1 MLEDE
6 KGNIVEKTITTNPQ
20 TGDNIGVW
28 TATAIAS
35 LLLLIILSR
44 KRKVVRSS
52 ARRNVPSKSRVAK
65 VQTRSHSSR
74 ASQNVRNTRTTRTAG
89 KHSKGKHCGKGFKFF
104 AILLAIAIIF
114 PTVSRAVSNSSL
126 VVTFDTNFKFRDK
139 LIVEYDANNGTKQKV
154 IKYNEL
160 IGELEEPTKDGY
172 EFDEWVLEDGTPLN
186 PEEPITDDVKITAKL
201 KAITY
206 TISYDL
212 KDGAL
217 EDGKTNPIEY
227 TIESNNIQLN
237 NPVKENYNFIGWTGS
252 DLERVTEYVVIP
264 TGSIGNREY
273 TANWEAKEYTIS
285 YNLNGGT
292 VAGTNPAKYTIESN
306 DINLIKPTKANYDFQ
321 GWTGTDLEVETE
333 NVTIAKGSTGNR
345 EYTANW
351 KPTEYT
357 ITYQGL
363 TQEEEAA
370 LHNPT
375 SYNIESPSITLDNPE
390 DRTDEDGDKT
400 QIFVGWRESSTSIS
414 ITIPPIEL
422 GDKIYEAI
430 WVDADPNTYTITYN
444 LNGGT
449 VSPDNRNS
457 FTKFDTF
464 TLNNP
469 TKNGYTFKGWTG
481 SNGTTPQTTVTIPTG
496 TRESLSYTANFDAN
510 TYAIVFNNNTGV
522 GTMDNEQ
529 MTYDVEKALTTNTF
543 TKEGYHFA
551 GWNSESNG
559 TGASYTDGQTVK
571 NIVTEQGAEYTVY
584 AQWEPN
590 QYSVIFNK
598 NNDNAIGTMSNQVL
612 TYDEAKALTANS
624 YVYDH
629 YKFMGWSA
637 TPNGNIVYQDAE
649 EVENL
654 STGADVTLYAQW
666 KERTAYLKGTVNN
679 SWGSAGDMLRG
690 LGVTTTATAFRHY
703 EGEPNFDEI
712 ETKVNMAINSSNFP
726 VYAWAAGETIYWWS
740 EAETIYAHEDSRN
753 FFGGFT
759 KLESIDYSGF
769 DFSLTK
775 NLTGFFN
782 NTKALNTVDLSP
794 LGAANPTTLENM
806 FQNSGITSVDLSP
819 LNTSDVT
826 IMKNMFN
833 GANRITTVD
842 LSVID
847 TSNVTD
853 MSGLFMDCTNFES
866 VDFSQNDLGSLED
879 MNNMFR
885 SDRKLTNVDF
895 TGVDTPNLKNMEW
908 IFGGAKIAS
917 LDLSDID
924 TGNVTNFGE
933 MFYSADIQE
942 LDISGWDT
950 SSATT
955 LGSMFTA
962 FNGHGMV
969 LDLSHFN
976 TENVTRSMYEMF
988 NGTNVSVI
996 DLSSFNIDETRAEN
1010 ISMANLFYVTRSV
1023 ETIYATENL
1032 HFNPNVNLSIP
1043 IDYAAQWKLVG
1054 GAGTTLHSLAGQ
1066 NEERNIYARIDDPD
1080 NGKPGIFTLK
1090 NARYIRYNG
1099 NGADDKTG
1107 TEMTSH
1113 YLTSTTPGNLK
1124 TNTFAKNGY
1133 VFKGWNTKADGSG
1146 TAYTDGQLME
1156 DIVESKTPLTLY
1168 AQWKPATYTIVFNK
1182 NGENDVEGSM
1192 SNMVMNY
1199 NQVENLTTNNYS
1211 RRYYRFIGWNTEPD
1225 GSGTNYSN
1233 GQEITNLTTD
1243 DETTINLY
1251 AQWEELISILQPA
1264 QAFAD
1269 RIRTCNPNM
1278 KQIIPYN
1285 GTPNLEELDTINIAA
1300 SGLPTYIWTDEND
1313 IIYYWSEAKSK
1324 INANMNQSF
1333 CNITTLEKIDFSG
1346 FSGSEVTN
1354 WSVAFTNCSR
1364 LKEVNFGKI
1373 DFSKTT
1379 TMASMFNGTAI
1390 ESIDLSGVKTS
1401 SKLTNVGSMF
1411 NNCTKL
1417 KTVVIGTNFDTSN
1430 VSNFSYMFNGTTVLE
1445 SLDEENLKVT
1455 DKATSVGSM
1464 FRRCALSEINV
1475 DSWDTSNIT
1484 DMSYLFA
1491 NTKCT
1496 ELDLSNFNTSNVT
1509 NMSGMFSGCSLN
1521 TIDVSSFNTS
1531 DVTNMSFMFN
1541 SIKCNSLDISNF
1553 DTSNVTNYQDM
1564 FSNTSPLKTVYA
1576 SESFN
1581 PKTYNMRTFEIS
1593 GVKGGAGTTWAGS
1606 RMLAQYAQIDDPDN
1620 GKPGYFSIKGAQY
1633 IRYDGN
1639 GADNSEYETMTSHY
1653 LTNTGSLK
1661 ANAFVRDG
1669 YTFAGWN
1676 TEADGSGT
1684 SYTDEQLMSDL
1695 VESKTPLTLYAQWE

>member
-1 MLEDE
+1 M
-6 KGNIVEKTITTNPQ
+6 
-20 TGDNIGVW
+20 W

-52 ARRNVPSKSRVAK
+52 ARRNTANRTRAARTQTRTKNNSRRTRVVKAE
-65 VQTRSHSSR
+65 TRSHSSR
-74 ASQNVRNTRTTRTAG
+74 ASQNLRNTRTTRTAG

-104 AILLAIAIIF
+104 SIVLAIAIIF

-160 IGELEEPTKDGY
+160 IGELEEPTKAGY
-172 EFDEWVLEDGTPLN
+172 EFEEWLLEDGIPFN
-186 PEEPITDDVKITAKL
+186 PEEPITDDVKLIAKFKTL
-201 KAITY
+201 TY

-212 KDGAL
+212 KEGSL
-217 EDGKTNPIEY
+217 EEGKTNPIEY
-227 TIESNNIQLN
+227 TIESDNIQLN
-237 NPVKENYNFIGWTGS
+237 KPVKENYNFVGWTGTE
-252 DLERVTEYVVIP
+252 LERVTEYVVIP
-264 TGSIGNREY
+264 TGSIGNRTY

-285 YNLNGGT
+285 YNLNSGT
-292 VAGTNPAKYTIESN
+292 VAGTNPTKYTIESN

-321 GWTGTDLEVETE
+321 GWTGTDLDAETE

-363 TQEEEAA
+363 TQEEEAS

-375 SYNIESPSITLDNPE
+375 SYNIESPSITLNNPQ
-390 DRTDEDGDKT
+390 DRRDGDNDIT
-400 QIFVGWRESSTSIS
+400 ERFVGWRENVSVTTNYSI
-414 ITIPPIEL
+414 PGEL
-422 GDKIYEAI
+422 GNKIIEAV
-430 WVDADPNTYTITYN
+430 WVAADPNVYTVTYN
-444 LNGGT
+444 LNGGS
-449 VSPDNRNS
+449 VSTENRNS

-469 TKNGYTFKGWTG
+469 TKTGYTFKGWTG

-496 TRESLSYTANFDAN
+496 TRENLSYTANYEAN

-529 MTYDVEKALTTNTF
+529 MTYDEEKALTTNTF
-543 TKEGYHFA
+543 TKEGYHFV
-551 GWNSESNG
+551 GWNTQANG
-559 TGASYTDGQTVK
+559 TGTSYTDGQTVK
-571 NIVTEQGAEYTVY
+571 NLMTEQGAEYTVY

-590 QYSVIFNK
+590 QYNVIFNK

-624 YVYDH
+624 YVYEH
-629 YKFMGWSA
+629 YKFMGWNTEADGFGASY
-637 TPNGNIVYQDAE
+637 TDME
-649 EVENL
+649 EVINL

-666 KERTAYLKGTVNN
+666 KERTATLKPGPSVNAILKNINENATVFTHYTGTPDLD
-679 SWGSAGDMLRG
+679 SIDGEQDIAL
-690 LGVTTTATAFRHY
+690 AT
-703 EGEPNFDEI
+703 
-712 ETKVNMAINSSNFP
+712 SNFP
-726 VYAWAAGETIYWWS
+726 VWAWADRDTIYWWS
-740 EAETIYAHEDSRN
+740 EAEKPDMNSNSAEMFSS
-753 FFGGFT
+753 T
-759 KLESIDYSGF
+759 KF
-769 DFSLTK
+769 
-775 NLTGFFN
+775 
-782 NTKALNTVDLSP
+782 
-794 LGAANPTTLENM
+794 
-806 FQNSGITSVDLSP
+806 TSVDLSGF
-819 LNTSDVT
+819 NTTTATTLRSMFSSSYAENINFGDGDFTNVSDMSGMFGGTKVTTLDLSGIKTSATLTTVSRMFAESYNLTNIAFSEDFDTSGVTIFSEMFRGAGSLANIDGVEDFDTRSAIKMDGMFWNNKVTSLDLTGWDVSDVT
-826 IMKNMFN
+826 TIEHLFRGCSKLKNLNVSNWDVSNVTNMSDVF
-833 GANRITTVD
+833 GCSVLEALD
-842 LSVID
+842 LSQWSNSKVKTMDYMFQGGKYTELDLSGFD
-847 TSNVTD
+847 TSNVTNI
-853 MSGLFMDCTNFES
+853 G
-866 VDFSQNDLGSLED
+866 
-879 MNNMFR
+879 
-885 SDRKLTNVDF
+885 
-895 TGVDTPNLKNMEW
+895 
-908 IFGGAKIAS
+908 
-917 LDLSDID
+917 
-924 TGNVTNFGE
+924 
-933 MFYSADIQE
+933 Y
-942 LDISGWDT
+942 
-950 SSATT
+950 
-955 LGSMFTA
+955 
-962 FNGHGMV
+962 
-969 LDLSHFN
+969 
-976 TENVTRSMYEMF
+976 MF
-988 NGTNVSVI
+988 NETGSIVTVYVSEDFVINTNQAMFI
-996 DLSSFNIDETRAEN
+996 NN
-1010 ISMANLFYVTRSV
+1010 KKM
-1023 ETIYATENL
+1023 
-1032 HFNPNVNLSIP
+1032 
-1043 IDYAAQWKLVG
+1043 VG
-1054 GAGTTLHSLAGQ
+1054 GAGTANPGGGAWNTSYGC
-1066 NEERNIYARIDDPD
+1066 IDDPD
-1080 NGKPGIFTLK
+1080 NGKPGYFTLK

-1099 NGADDKTG
+1099 NGADNEEPYG
-1107 TEMTSH
+1107 VMTSH

-1124 TNTFAKNGY
+1124 TNTFTKNGY

-1225 GSGTNYSN
+1225 GSGTSYSN
-1233 GQEITNLTTD
+1233 GQEITNLTTN

-1251 AQWEELISILQPA
+1251 AQWEELMSILLPA
-1264 QAFAD
+1264 QAFASKL
-1269 RIRTCNPNM
+1269 RQCNPNM

-1333 CNITTLEKIDFSG
+1333 CNISTLEKIDFSG

-1354 WSVAFTNCSR
+1354 WSVAFTNCSS

-1390 ESIDLSGVKTS
+1390 ESIDLSEVKTS
-1401 SKLTNVGSMF
+1401 SKLTNVASMF
-1411 NNCTKL
+1411 SNCTKL
-1417 KTVVIGTNFDTSN
+1417 KNVTIGTNFDTSN
-1430 VSNFSYMFNGTTVLE
+1430 VSNFGSMFANTKVLE
-1445 SLDEENLKVT
+1445 TLDEENLKVT
-1455 DKATSVGSM
+1455 DKARSVSYM
-1464 FRRCALSEINV
+1464 FSNCALSEINV

-1484 DMSYLFA
+1484 DMSCLFA
-1491 NTKCT
+1491 GTKCT

-1553 DTSNVTNYQDM
+1553 DTSNVTSYQDM